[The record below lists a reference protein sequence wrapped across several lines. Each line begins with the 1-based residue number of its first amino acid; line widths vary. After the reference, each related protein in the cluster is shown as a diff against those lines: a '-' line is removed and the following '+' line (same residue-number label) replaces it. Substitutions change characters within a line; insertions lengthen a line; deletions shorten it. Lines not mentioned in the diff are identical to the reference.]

1 MNLTLINYLKLTL
14 IGLLSGGL
22 GGLVG
27 GGSDAIIV
35 PFLVSFGV
43 FSSYKMAVGTSLA
56 TLLPP
61 VGLFAVY
68 KYWKKGDVNIPYSL
82 YLALMFTAGS
92 YFMSSYG
99 IKINKKITRKIYGI
113 FLFVLSMIIFFDHEG
128 KIL

>member
-1 MNLTLINYLKLTL
+1 MIDYLKLTI

-43 FSSYKMAVGTSLA
+43 FTSYKTAVGTSLA

-68 KYWKKGDVNIPYSL
+68 KYWKNGNVNIPYSL
-82 YLALMFTAGS
+82 YLAVMFTIGS
-92 YFMSSYG
+92 YIMSSYG
-99 IKINKKITRKIYGI
+99 IKVNKKITRKIYGG
-113 FLFVLSMIIFFDHEG
+113 FLFVLAIIIFMDEKGSF
-128 KIL
+128 L

>member
-1 MNLTLINYLKLTL
+1 MSFDYLKLTL

-35 PFLVSFGV
+35 PFLVTFGV
-43 FSSYKMAVGTSLA
+43 FTSYKTAVGTSLA

-68 KYWKKGDVNIPYSL
+68 KYWKHGNVNIMYSL
-82 YLALMFTAGS
+82 YLALMFTIGS
-92 YFMSSYG
+92 YLMSSYG
-99 IKINKKITRKIYGI
+99 IKINKQLTRKIYGGFLFILSIII
-113 FLFVLSMIIFFDHEG
+113 FLDDRVYL
-128 KIL
+128 L